1 MDSGLDGEERSPD
14 WSRHKDRPRGERC
27 SVSSRHVLWREGQ
40 LTAAKPQSHNFSRPH
55 QEAGPGRPVPRGRR
69 PLTSPLTP
77 VPSVWRHPEPQR
89 RPQDADSRGLPLQGE
104 ESFLAVAGGRSPR
117 CWQRG
122 TAQARPDPKH
132 LGPRGQDRG
141 HAGRTGVTRGGQTGP
156 ALPLLPREP
165 SNYTPFSSVFHL
177 HAHLRGTRVPLTGAV
192 TGASSPGY
200 RGGKGSTR
208 LGADPTWA
216 CALVAREPGRGF

>member
-1 MDSGLDGEERSPD
+1 MDSGLDGGERSPD

-69 PLTSPLTP
+69 PLTAPLTP

-122 TAQARPDPKH
+122 TAQPRPDPKH

-141 HAGRTGVTRGGQTGP
+141 HLGRTGAMRAGLG
-156 ALPLLPREP
+156 
-165 SNYTPFSSVFHL
+165 
-177 HAHLRGTRVPLTGAV
+177 
-192 TGASSPGY
+192 SPGED
-200 RGGKGSTR
+200 RLDQPCLCCPGNPPTTR
-208 LGADPTWA
+208 LSPQCSTCTPTLEGHV
-216 CALVAREPGRGF
+216 CLLLGP